1 MAEGFLNTG
10 LTASEL
16 EEFTLWC
23 YRTNYHPHLGYS
35 QKLFDWEIRCWDTY
49 LDDCRKILVLAAGRG
64 REVGHLKSSWATEPS
79 LVAFKACE
87 AVLKDEARLSHA
99 TFREFARQ
107 GPTIWSPSDVVPEFD
122 VIIGWGSLSHC
133 FGTEL
138 RRDLFRQIPSFCP
151 KGPILASFWTQH
163 GGNWLTMP
171 DVKSDIYHPRR
182 KRGTFTSR
190 LCPPFGRR
198 ACVR

>member
-1 MAEGFLNTG
+1 MKRSREMAEGFLNTG

-23 YRTNYHPHLGYS
+23 YRTNYHPHQGHS

-49 LDDCRKILVLAAGRG
+49 LDDCRKILLLAAGRG
-64 REVGHLKSSWATEPS
+64 REVGHLKSRGMDVWATEPS

-122 VIIGWGSLSHC
+122 AVIIGWGSLSHC
-133 FGTEL
+133 WHGT
-138 RRDLFRQIPSFCP
+138 
-151 KGPILASFWTQH
+151 AT
-163 GGNWLTMP
+163 
-171 DVKSDIYHPRR
+171 
-182 KRGTFTSR
+182 
-190 LCPPFGRR
+190 
-198 ACVR
+198 